1 MLRIVA
7 VLTIAFAVFGLL
19 FAAVPSALATQII
32 YRTPQ
37 EMGEQSSLVVQGKVV
52 GVRSFWNEKRTKIFT
67 ETTVQIEEAFKGP
80 NTGTV
85 RVLQLGGT
93 VGSIKVTVAGA
104 LQWRTGEEVLLFL
117 EEATADTY
125 LVSGFSQGKFNIVRD
140 PATGEAFVRRP
151 ALEGAEVLGA
161 PPSGQEVSTSAVV
174 NMPLRQFVDDAL
186 NRR

>member
-52 GVRSFWNEKRTKIFT
+52 GVRSFWNEK
-67 ETTVQIEEAFKGP
+67 AFKGP